1 MTTNPAAGGAAPST
15 RAARI
20 VIGQLINHGVTDL
33 VLAPGSRN
41 APLSYAAHEAEDAG
55 RLRVHVRIDERSAG
69 FLALGLARGSGRP
82 VPVITTSGTA
92 AGNLLPAAM
101 EAFHSRI
108 PLVLITADRP
118 ATMINSGANQTTDQ
132 LGLFG
137 AHTRADARISAPDGD
152 PAAWGFAVTRLCA
165 AATGLRGTT
174 PGPVHLDVA
183 LVDPLTPGTADTTT
197 APGDVVAT
205 RIDPVIRPAEPVA
218 LPAVDG
224 TVIVA
229 GDLPPARG
237 RHLADLAATAQF
249 PLLAEPS
256 SNARHSATAIA
267 TYRLLLGTALGSD
280 IRRVIMVGRPTLSR
294 PVQRLLAAAH
304 VEVVVVDPH
313 PDWIDPGLHA
323 DRVVPGV
330 TLEPAGT
337 AWLRRWR
344 TADRALIGL
353 LADEPTMINGRL
365 HPLHLARAVA
375 AADPDQL
382 VVGSSNPVRDL
393 DLVPFV
399 GATVVHANRGLAGID
414 GTNATAMGIALS
426 QPDRSTWALLGDLTF
441 LHDIGGLLVG
451 AAEPVPAGLRIVV
464 ANDDGGSIF
473 ATLEHGA
480 TPPPRRFERLF
491 ATPHGADLSMLCR
504 GYGVG
509 HRLVTDHDQLQ
520 AALAAVVEGIE
531 VVEVAVDRAD
541 RPAQAARWATLAA
554 SAIAP

>member
-1 MTTNPAAGGAAPST
+1 MTTNPAPST
-15 RAARI
+15 RAARV

-41 APLSYAAHEAEDAG
+41 APLSYAAHEAEEAG

-108 PLVLITADRP
+108 PLLLITADRP
-118 ATMINSGANQTTDQ
+118 ATMINTGANQTTDQ

-137 AHTRADARISAPDGD
+137 AHTRTEARISAPDDD
-152 PAAWGFAVTRLCA
+152 PAAWGFAVARLCA

-183 LVDPLTPGTADTTT
+183 LVDPLTPGTDASPVD
-197 APGDVVAT
+197 VAT
-205 RIDPVIRPAEPVA
+205 TWIDPVVRPADPVE

-237 RHLADLAATAQF
+237 RHLADLAATAQV

-256 SNARHSATAIA
+256 SNARHSDTAIA
-267 TYRLLLGTALGSD
+267 TYRLLLGTALGAGV
-280 IRRVIMVGRPTLSR
+280 RRVIMVGRPTLSR

-323 DRVVPGV
+323 DRVVPAV
-330 TLEPAGT
+330 TFEPAGP
-337 AWLRRWR
+337 AWVRRWR
-344 TADRALIGL
+344 TADRALTGL
-353 LADEPTMINGRL
+353 LADEPTMINGKL

-375 AADPDQL
+375 AADPGQL

-414 GTNATAMGIALS
+414 GTNATAMGVALS
-426 QPDRSTWALLGDLTF
+426 QPERVTWALLGDLTF

-480 TPPPRRFERLF
+480 TPPTRRFERLF
-491 ATPHGADLSMLCR
+491 ATPHGADLASLCR

-520 AALAAVVEGIE
+520 AALAAVVEGVE

-541 RPAQAARWATLAA
+541 RPAQAVRWARLAA
-554 SAIAP
+554 SIT